1 MKSKWI
7 ATTLLVVAAGIVG
20 CSQDASTTSETALD
34 DDHKHHDHAEHAGKP
49 GTIEAPV
56 DPSAEGEKFVLSSE
70 PGEVQ
75 TVIDVRKSAK
85 DDDEVVLVGKIGG
98 SENPWIEGRA
108 IFTLVDESLKSCD
121 QIPGDN
127 CPAPWDYCCATDK
140 LKDASA
146 LIKFVDENGQPIKT
160 DARELLGVR
169 ELTQVVIKGKAKRD
183 DAGNLTVLA
192 SGLFVKK

>member
-1 MKSKWI
+1 MNSRLL
-7 ATTLLVVAAGIVG
+7 AAVSVFLVVSVIG
-20 CSQDASTTSETALD
+20 CSQNSPTTSKPEQN
-34 DDHKHHDHAEHAGKP
+34 HNGHDHAEHDGKP
-49 GTIEAPV
+49 GVVEAPV
-56 DPSAEGEKFVLSSE
+56 APSAEGEKFVLAEE
-70 PGEVQ
+70 PGEVN
-75 TVIDVRKSAK
+75 TVIDARKSAS
-85 DDDEVVLVGKIGG
+85 DDDEVVLIGKIGG

-127 CPAPWDYCCATDK
+127 CPVPWDYCCATDK

-146 LIKFVDENGQPIKT
+146 LIKVVDENGQPIKT

-169 ELTQVVIKGKAKRD
+169 ELTRVVVKGKAKRD

-192 SGLFVKK
+192 SSVFIKK